1 MTRRKEFSKA
11 TKARRFEHCE
21 GLCEMC
27 GAKLR
32 PAQFDY
38 HHVREAALLGDKLFE
53 NCLVVCKSC
62 HKVLTKTR
70 APVLAKVKRIF
81 ERHANIKKP
90 KGWQKTYKGRPV
102 THKVGGGLVYTD
114 DGKPV

>member
-11 TKARRFEHCE
+11 LKARRFEHC
-21 GLCEMC
+21 GGKCEMC
-27 GAKLR
+27 GTKLR

-38 HHVREAALLGDKLFE
+38 HHVREAALLGDNLWE

-70 APVLAKVKRIF
+70 APILAKVKRVY
-81 ERHANIKKP
+81 EKHVGIKKSTGWNKKLK
-90 KGWQKTYKGRPV
+90 KGVNGVVRDRVTGEPV
-102 THKVGGGLVYTD
+102 
-114 DGKPV
+114 